1 MTSGRSTTS
10 STWSTSPPV
19 PRCSVRSRS
28 DDEHRV
34 LLRVPRSSGE
44 ALSRSLGDLQR
55 VRSARKLDPVRI
67 QVDPLTI

>member
-1 MTSGRSTTS
+1 
-10 STWSTSPPV
+10 V
-19 PRCSVRSRS
+19 